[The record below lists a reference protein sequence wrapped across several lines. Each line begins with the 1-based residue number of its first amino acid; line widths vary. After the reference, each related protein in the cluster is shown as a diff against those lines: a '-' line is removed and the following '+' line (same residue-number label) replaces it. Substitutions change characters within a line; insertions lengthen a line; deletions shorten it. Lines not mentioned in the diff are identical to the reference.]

1 MIRVRIGG
9 TEKDERDV
17 KERWIN
23 EQLSRRR
30 EDYGT
35 ACVQVTI
42 HKPPLHMVLST
53 PGCSSGGGGGRP
65 PNSQEQS
72 IFALWDRHK
81 LNSSDF
87 KGGNLIAFLK
97 QVS

>member
-9 TEKDERDV
+9 IEKDERDV

-30 EDYGT
+30 EDNGSV
-35 ACVQVTI
+35 CVQVTI
-42 HKPPLHMVLST
+42 DKPPLHMGLST
-53 PGCSSGGGGGRP
+53 PGCPVGGGGRP
-65 PNSQEQS
+65 PSSQEQR
-72 IFALWDRHK
+72 IFELWDKHK

-87 KGGNLIAFLK
+87 TGGNLIAFLK